1 MIALSREIVRAMH
14 KLLNDE
20 ELNPSEREESLKAFK
35 SRKVVARIDVG
46 E

>member
-20 ELNPSEREESLKAFK
+20 EFNPSEREESLKSFK
-35 SRKVVARIDVG
+35 SGKVITRIDVG